1 MARSPKDPG
10 EGDAAAPPKPRRRS
24 TRSAAPSDGA
34 KATPAKPRRRTTRKA
49 TAAEAAPVAGAAAS
63 AAEPTDAVAMPPAP
77 EPETTP
83 PAAAPPDRGVPQGEP
98 GRLRGIAA
106 WILTV
111 LAAIAVTASV
121 IAFWVHETVLDT
133 DRFIAAVTPAVES
146 EAVHAVVADRLSD
159 ELLQALDL
167 ETRIGSVITE
177 AGNGVSEA
185 LADALGLSEDQVAR
199 LDRLDLGLQRLA
211 APIAAG
217 VETRVREAVDRF
229 VSSVAG
235 NDRLLALVAA
245 AHERTVHLL
254 RDELDQLPNIVIEE
268 GQVRLNLVP
277 MLAETLRSVVNQG
290 IGAIGIERE
299 IPPFTSNEDAEQA
312 VTRLATILGRDLPPD
327 FGQVE
332 LMSQDQLENAQGLV
346 KTFDRLVWVLLVLA
360 IVLAVLAV
368 VLAPTVTSGLVRTG
382 VAVAIAIVLGW
393 VGIELISSRLAEAAR
408 TADGATAIA
417 ELTNAVVATLQPVI
431 AALAIIGIGV
441 AAAALITARNGWSMA
456 RGVDEGA

>member
-1 MARSPKDPG
+1 MRA
-10 EGDAAAPPKPRRRS
+10 
-24 TRSAAPSDGA
+24 
-34 KATPAKPRRRTTRKA
+34 
-49 TAAEAAPVAGAAAS
+49 
-63 AAEPTDAVAMPPAP
+63 
-77 EPETTP
+77 
-83 PAAAPPDRGVPQGEP
+83 
-98 GRLRGIAA
+98 IAA

-121 IAFWVHETVLDT
+121 ISFWVHETVLDT

-146 EAVHAVVADRLSD
+146 EAVQAAVADRLSD
-159 ELLQALDL
+159 ELIEALDL
-167 ETRIGSVITE
+167 ETRIQTAITQ
-177 AGNGVSEA
+177 ASNGISDA
-185 LADALGLSEDQVAR
+185 LGDALGLSEDQVAR
-199 LDRLDLGLQRLA
+199 LNRLDFGLQRLA

-254 RDELDQLPNIVIEE
+254 RDELDQLPNIVVDE
-268 GQVRLNLVP
+268 GEVRLNLVP
-277 MLAETLRSVVNQG
+277 MLAEALRAVVNQG
-290 IGAIGIERE
+290 IGAIGIDRE

-312 VTRLATILGRDLPPD
+312 ITRLATLLGRDLPPD

-332 LMSQDQLENAQGLV
+332 LMTQDQLANAQGLV

-368 VLAPTVTSGLVRTG
+368 AFAPSLQRGLIRVG
-382 VAVAIAIVLGW
+382 VAVAIAVVLGW
-393 VGIELISSRLAEAAR
+393 VGIELISSRLADVAR
-408 TADGATAIA
+408 TAEGASAIA
-417 ELTNAVVATLQPVI
+417 VLTNSVVATLQPVI
-431 AALAIIGIGV
+431 AALAIIGLGV
-441 AAAALITARNGWSMA
+441 AGAALFTARNGWTMA